1 MRIGVIGDRETA
13 IGFRLAGLKDVY
25 EVKDKEDA
33 IKALKTLAEN
43 KDIAF
48 IIITERLAEEI
59 RENMKNINKVIV
71 EIPDKNGKLA
81 REDPI
86 KELIRKAVGVA
97 K

>member
-1 MRIGVIGDRETA
+1 MKIGVIGDRETA
-13 IGFRLAGLKDVY
+13 IGFRLAGLEDVY
-25 EVKDKEDA
+25 EVNNKDEALDA
-33 IKALKTLAEN
+33 IKKLSSN

-59 RENMKNINKVIV
+59 REDIKKINKVII
-71 EIPDKNGKLA
+71 EIPDKNGKIE

-86 KELIRKAVGVA
+86 KELIRKAVGVV